1 LIRIKISVKYFWCC
15 LILFPIGIFSQ
26 VNAHNSFIDSLKL
39 QLVKDST
46 FIYRTTNIKPYLRL
60 ESRNSFINKQPV
72 RLFGFLVGA
81 TFVEKHVLSAG
92 FYFLDKRKESP
103 LSILDGRYNVN
114 HFFALNY
121 FDFSYQYILFN
132 TKYFQSF
139 VPIEFGYGKFKITSN
154 NATSTF
160 SDFSGDFIPISAG
173 VQLIVKPIK
182 WLGISGMAG
191 YRYVKQEQAALNLR
205 GFYYSAGVWVD
216 IRQIYRN
223 YKFQKKKK
231 EFVRKIEGQTRL
243 H

>member
-1 LIRIKISVKYFWCC
+1 M
-15 LILFPIGIFSQ
+15 ILLPFGLFSQ
-26 VNAHNSFIDSLKL
+26 TNVPDSFKDSLKL
-39 QLVKDST
+39 QLAKDSS
-46 FIYRTTNIKPYLRL
+46 FIYRTTTIKPYLRL

-72 RLFGFLVGA
+72 RLFGFLVGV
-81 TFVEKHVLSAG
+81 TLIEKHVLSAG

-132 TKYFQSF
+132 TKYFQAF
-139 VPIEFGYGKFKITSN
+139 LPLEFGYGNFKITSN
-154 NATSTF
+154 SATSTF

-191 YRYVKQEQAALNLR
+191 YRYVKQEQAALNLK
-205 GFYYSAGVWVD
+205 GFYYSAGVWLD

-223 YKFQKKKK
+223 YKFQKKKR
-231 EFVRKIEGQTRL
+231 EFVRRIEEKQN
-243 H
+243 